1 MISRMRRWIISGLLV
16 ATAFCAGGWAAHRK
30 QENVHVQEKARRV
43 VRQTQQG
50 RRAEW
55 DALKGRMSAEIR
67 RFNGQAGVVVVDL
80 QTGWSL
86 GHQAQR
92 PFPAA
97 SVIKVPMMTACFQ
110 AAQEGKLDL
119 NSNVMIRP
127 SDKVSGSGVL
137 KTLPGKTQVSVSVLI
152 DWMVTQSDNT
162 ATNVLLSQLGMDYF
176 NQHFRQLGLTGTQL
190 SRPMMDFS
198 LRKRG
203 VENYT
208 TAEDMA
214 RVLGMIYRQEAVSPK
229 ASRAGLELLKRQH
242 LRDRIP
248 ALLPQGIPVAHK
260 SGLERAVC
268 HDAGIIFTRRG
279 DLLIC
284 VLTQRKVGKGT
295 SRPAKRFIARLAR
308 DAYRYVEQ
316 AP

>member
-1 MISRMRRWIISGLLV
+1 MGAMVKRWLVVVLMV
-16 ATAFCAGGWAAHRK
+16 ATAFCAGGWAAHYK
-30 QENVHVQEKARRV
+30 QENVRAQDKTRRWSQQ
-43 VRQTQQG
+43 RQ
-50 RRAEW
+50 AAWE
-55 DALKGRMSAEIR
+55 DLKRQLSVEIR
-67 RFNGQAGVVVVDL
+67 RFDGQAGVVIEDL
-80 QTGWSL
+80 QTGWSMV
-86 GHQAQR
+86 HQPQR

-119 NSNVMIRP
+119 NSRVEVRP
-127 SDKVSGSGVL
+127 ADKVSGSGVL
-137 KTLPGKTQVSVSVLI
+137 KTFPGRTEIPVSQLI

-162 ATNVLLSQLGMDYF
+162 ATNVLMSQLGMDYF

-190 SRPMMDFS
+190 SRRMMDFS

-208 TAEDMA
+208 TAGDMA
-214 RVLGMIYRQEAVSPK
+214 RVLEMIYRQKAVSPQ

-242 LRDRIP
+242 LHDRIP
-248 ALLPQGIPVAHK
+248 AMLPEGTLVAHK
-260 SGLERAVC
+260 TGLERAVC
-268 HDAGIIFTRRG
+268 HDAGIIFTQRG

-284 VLTQRKVGKGT
+284 VLTQRKAKGT
-295 SRPAKRFIARLAR
+295 SRPAKRFIARLAQH
-308 DAYRYVEQ
+308 AYQYVEQ

>member
-1 MISRMRRWIISGLLV
+1 MNAMIRKWWVVILLV
-16 ATAFCAGGWAAHRK
+16 GTAFSAGGWVAHRK
-30 QENVHVQEKARRV
+30 QENVRVQDKTRRWDQQ
-43 VRQTQQG
+43 RQ
-50 RRAEW
+50 AAWE
-55 DALKGRMSAEIR
+55 DLKRQLSAEIR
-67 RFNGQAGVVVVDL
+67 HFDGQAGVVVVDL

-86 GHQAQR
+86 VHQAR
-92 PFPAA
+92 RAFPAA

-110 AAQEGKLDL
+110 AAQEGRLDL
-119 NSNVMIRP
+119 NSSVMIRP

-137 KTLPGKTQVSVSVLI
+137 KTLPGRTWVPVSQLI
-152 DWMVTQSDNT
+152 NWMVTQSDNT
-162 ATNVLLSQLGMDYF
+162 ATNVLMSQLGMDYF

-190 SRPMMDFS
+190 SRRMMDFS

-214 RVLGMIYRQEAVSPK
+214 RVLGMIYRQEAVSPQ

-248 ALLPQGIPVAHK
+248 AMLPEGTPVAHK
-260 SGLERAVC
+260 TGLERAVC

-279 DLLIC
+279 ALLIC
-284 VLTQRKVGKGT
+284 VLTQRKVRKGT

-308 DAYRYVEQ
+308 HAYQYVEE